1 MATKKVVCDTDV
13 MIDFWDVSSVRHLKT
28 KSVLENNIGLDNVVL
43 SVITRMELLMGA
55 ANKSEETKIK
65 KNLNRF
71 NIALINNEITMEAM
85 QLFDPY
91 RLSHGIAIP
100 DCFIGSTAK
109 ILNLEL
115 FTFNLKDF
123 RYIQKLKLFEIG

>member
-55 ANKSEETKIK
+55 ANKSEET
-65 KNLNRF
+65 
-71 NIALINNEITMEAM
+71 
-85 QLFDPY
+85 
-91 RLSHGIAIP
+91 
-100 DCFIGSTAK
+100 
-109 ILNLEL
+109 
-115 FTFNLKDF
+115 
-123 RYIQKLKLFEIG
+123 

>member
-1 MATKKVVCDTDV
+1 
-13 MIDFWDVSSVRHLKT
+13 
-28 KSVLENNIGLDNVVL
+28 
-43 SVITRMELLMGA
+43 MELLMGA

-85 QLFDPY
+85 QLFDAY
-91 RLSHGIAIP
+91 WLSHGIAIP

-115 FTFNLKDF
+115 FTYNLKDF
-123 RYIQKLKLFEIG
+123 KYIQKLKLFEIG

>member
-13 MIDFWDVSSVRHLKT
+13 MIDFWDASSVRHLKT

-85 QLFDPY
+85 QLFDAY

-100 DCFIGSTAK
+100 DCFI
-109 ILNLEL
+109 
-115 FTFNLKDF
+115 
-123 RYIQKLKLFEIG
+123 

>member
-13 MIDFWDVSSVRHLKT
+13 MIDFWDVSSLRHLKT
-28 KSVLENNIGLDNVVL
+28 KSVLENTIGLDNVVL

-85 QLFDPY
+85 QLFDAY

-115 FTFNLKDF
+115 FTYNLKDF
-123 RYIQKLKLFEIG
+123 RYIQKLKLLEID